1 MTSLRLVEPSR
12 TDVRGGLTDSSVR
25 RTWRVRITR
34 YPEPGLLW
42 TGHRPIQSA
51 ASEEQVSWL
60 PDIECR
66 IRRYPDLAP
75 DWDSY
80 GGGPPS
86 GDIVDAAVVVARIL
100 ADLGFSRPEVC
111 PQSADGVLMEWEG
124 SGRTLTVDIEAIG
137 ERPVSGWFSFAIA
150 SPGEPEREGDF
161 EDFVELL
168 NAGLRPF

>member
-1 MTSLRLVEPSR
+1 MTSLQMVEPSR
-12 TDVRGGLTDSSVR
+12 TDGRGGLTDSSER
-25 RTWRVRITR
+25 RSWRVRVAR
-34 YPEPGLLW
+34 HPEPELLW
-42 TGHRPIQSA
+42 TGHRPIQSG

-80 GGGPPS
+80 GGGPLP
-86 GDIVDAAVVVARIL
+86 GDIVDAAVVVAGIM
-100 ADLGFSRPEVC
+100 ADLGFSRPEVG
-111 PQSADGVLMEWEG
+111 PQSAGGVLMEWEG
-124 SGRTLTVDIEAIG
+124 SGRTLTVDIEAMG
-137 ERPVSGWFSFAIA
+137 ERWGSDWFSFALA

>member
-1 MTSLRLVEPSR
+1 MANPIP
-12 TDVRGGLTDSSVR
+12 R
-25 RTWRVRITR
+25 R
-34 YPEPGLLW
+34 ESD
-42 TGHRPIQSA
+42 RPIRSD
-51 ASEEQVSWL
+51 ASQGQAGWL
-60 PDIECR
+60 PDIEGR

-86 GDIVDAAVVVARIL
+86 PEIVDAAAVVARIM

-111 PQSADGVLMEWEG
+111 PQSSGGVLMEWEG
-124 SGRTLTVDIEAIG
+124 SGRTLTVDIEGIG
-137 ERPVSGWFSFAIA
+137 ERPVSDWFSFAFA

-168 NAGLRPF
+168 EVGLRPF